1 VDHTNIGDV
10 PLAIG
15 HERARPSQILDR
27 FVEESW
33 RSIYAG
39 QLEMRPP
46 GAPTIE
52 HEFVGLRRSTQLLVN
67 TLRVSVVLARF
78 LHLLSCR
85 FDSTSSLRRYS
96 SELISSS
103 LTLPVPICSCVK
115 ETQ

>member
-1 VDHTNIGDV
+1 VDHTHIGDV

-52 HEFVGLRRSTQLLVN
+52 PDFVGLRSSTQLLVN
-67 TLRVSVVLARF
+67 TLRLSVVLAPF
-78 LHLLSCR
+78 SLLLVCR
-85 FDSTSSLRRYS
+85 FDSTAAHRRKSRGLSSD
-96 SELISSS
+96 S
-103 LTLPVPICSCVK
+103 LTLTDPI
-115 ETQ
+115 